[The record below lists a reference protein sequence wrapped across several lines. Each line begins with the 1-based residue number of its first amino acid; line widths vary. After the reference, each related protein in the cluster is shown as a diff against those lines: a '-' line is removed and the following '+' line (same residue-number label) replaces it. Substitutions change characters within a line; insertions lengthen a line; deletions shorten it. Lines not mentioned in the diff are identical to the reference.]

1 MHTEALPLRAHNVFC
16 KLLTAFVF
24 VTCSRFH
31 LLSVKISKKKTK
43 HLKQSVFILFWDYP
57 LQGLGN
63 KIKHLTRHASVL
75 SVLNNFSIQF
85 HYELQSVKNTMRLNI
100 NPQLPKERH

>member
-1 MHTEALPLRAHNVFC
+1 MRFVSYLQHLCLLLAADFIFC
-16 KLLTAFVF
+16 QLKYQKKNKASET
-24 VTCSRFH
+24 VT
-31 LLSVKISKKKTK
+31 
-43 HLKQSVFILFWDYP
+43 VFILFWDYP